1 MQVACERMGQIE
13 SQIQAQNA
21 FVSGFMSGI
30 FATFIVC
37 GITFALM
44 VWVIKQKATYVAFQ
58 PFGISPNSFLRGCGF
73 GEFHIW

>member
-30 FATFIVC
+30 VATFIV
-37 GITFALM
+37 FAASL
-44 VWVIKQKATYVAFQ
+44 
-58 PFGISPNSFLRGCGF
+58 LL
-73 GEFHIW
+73 